1 MELLEED
8 LNELNFLYENIL
20 ILLKEKF
27 ILNNTLNL
35 KNALEFISC
44 FYSKL
49 LIFNNTNKEPPFI
62 SNLPSN
68 GILSIC
74 GYQRCRIANKF
85 LYDFLN
91 KLNLNPTLQYIYT
104 DENNVWHIVSPI
116 NANHLIVAIN
126 FNNQTYYLDLYNE
139 FYFDSNFKLIELD
152 NKNIDIDD
160 LLQHKYFQQIM
171 EIISIYAKNAELGI
185 KHIYS
190 YK

>member
-139 FYFDSNFKLIELD
+139 VSKGRILVKD
-152 NKNIDIDD
+152 
-160 LLQHKYFQQIM
+160 
-171 EIISIYAKNAELGI
+171 
-185 KHIYS
+185 
-190 YK
+190 